1 MDLTTKVKNVLI
13 TGSATAAPRD
23 IWIEREECTNK
34 FTERGGRQGKKG
46 RMVEEE
52 GKVKVS
58 RK

>member
-1 MDLTTKVKNVLI
+1 MQRTDLNTKVKNVLI

-34 FTERGGRQGKKG
+34 CTERGGKK
-46 RMVEEE
+46 VEEE